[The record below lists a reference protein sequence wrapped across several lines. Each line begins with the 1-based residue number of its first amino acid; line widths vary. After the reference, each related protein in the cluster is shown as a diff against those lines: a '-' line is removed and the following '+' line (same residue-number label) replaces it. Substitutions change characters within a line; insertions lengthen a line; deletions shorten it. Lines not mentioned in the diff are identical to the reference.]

1 MLSDRCPV
9 CDSVTLAYCGQTVGR
24 TKIKLGLQVG
34 LGPGHIVETQL
45 PIPQRGTARPQFSAH
60 ICYGQMAA
68 WIKMPL
74 GIAVGFDPGDF
85 VRWGP
90 SPHPPKKGV
99 EPLPNFLLWS
109 NGWMDQDATWYGGIG
124 LGPGTL
130 CSMGTQLAKNKCS
143 AVAEMGDRL
152 ATRHGPKM
160 GGCTPFR
167 NFNKNSSGDE
177 IANVNFITTTSHM

>member
-1 MLSDRCPV
+1 MP
-9 CDSVTLAYCGQTVGR
+9 CGME
-24 TKIKLGLQVG
+24 VG
-34 LGPGHIVETQL
+34 LGPGD
-45 PIPQRGTARPQFSAH
+45 
-60 ICYGQMAA
+60 C
-68 WIKMPL
+68 
-74 GIAVGFDPGDF
+74 

-90 SPHPPKKGV
+90 SSPVPKRGAEPPNFGPCPWWPNGWMYQDGTWHGGGPWYRLHCARRGPSSPPKKGSGV
-99 EPLPNFLLWS
+99 PCPIFDPFLFWT
-109 NGWMDQDATWYGGIG
+109 NGWMHQDATWYGGIG

-130 CSMGTQLAKNKCS
+130 CSMGTQLPKNKCS

-160 GGCTPFR
+160 GGCVPFR